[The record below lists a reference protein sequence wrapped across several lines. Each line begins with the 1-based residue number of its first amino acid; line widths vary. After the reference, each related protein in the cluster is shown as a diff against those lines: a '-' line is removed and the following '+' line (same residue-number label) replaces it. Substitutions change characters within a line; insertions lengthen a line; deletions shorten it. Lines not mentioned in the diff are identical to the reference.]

1 MMLAFLLLK
10 VNSTCGSNLA
20 RRQTTRTVL
29 FNYPTAMGVSSGP
42 KWFPSLWKCEA
53 LPREPLWSPT
63 PFSMPSSSPTPWLFI
78 SNAKWKFVAMDVQT
92 IARVLPVTP
101 PENRKSLLTWIAMQQ
116 LQVIAEFSHHLLQY
130 PKLGKSSQVQQ
141 QSHLIAFTP
150 YLGLASWTRNFF
162 KNLKSHIVPH
172 MFTVDCRF
180 KAQIFLL
187 KI

>member
-53 LPREPLWSPT
+53 LTREPLWSPT

-92 IARVLPVTP
+92 IARVLPVTWP
-101 PENRKSLLTWIAMQQ
+101 GNRKSPLTWIAMLLQ
-116 LQVIAEFSHHLLQY
+116 LQAIGEFSHHRLLFQGT
-130 PKLGKSSQVQQ
+130 KVIEQVQN
-141 QSHLIAFTP
+141 SHT
-150 YLGLASWTRNFF
+150 
-162 KNLKSHIVPH
+162 
-172 MFTVDCRF
+172 
-180 KAQIFLL
+180 
-187 KI
+187 